1 MDDEKTREV
10 KARQATER
18 RHLWLRKTRT
28 GRYAPWYVLVDMAS
42 SRVVEGPFS
51 LEQLENW
58 LLDEQEA
65 CA

>member
-1 MDDEKTREV
+1 VAEKDTDRPTRP
-10 KARQATER
+10 
-18 RHLWLRKTRT
+18 L
-28 GRYAPWYVLVDMAS
+28 GVLVDMAS

-58 LLDEQEA
+58 LLGEQEA